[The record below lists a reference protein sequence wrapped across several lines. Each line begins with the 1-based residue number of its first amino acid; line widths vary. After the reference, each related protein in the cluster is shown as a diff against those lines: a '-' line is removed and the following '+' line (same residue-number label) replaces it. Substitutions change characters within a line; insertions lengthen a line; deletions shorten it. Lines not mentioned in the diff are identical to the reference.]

1 LACTWQKV
9 FADHEDQRWTGAWV
23 GQAVWVDQV
32 YTVEKARRLLPE
44 VLARADELIAF
55 RADLVE
61 LHAAIDEGV
70 PSSLGGRAEA
80 KALEARM
87 SEILSWFSAQGL
99 DLKGL
104 APLLLDFPAELES
117 EAVLL
122 CWVEG
127 ERELRWYHKPEH
139 GFAGRRPIP
148 GDSA

>member
-1 LACTWQKV
+1 
-9 FADHEDQRWTGAWV
+9 
-23 GQAVWVDQV
+23 VDQV
-32 YTVEKARRLLPE
+32 YTVDEARRLLPG

-61 LHAAIDEGV
+61 LHAALDEGV
-70 PSSLGGRAEA
+70 KSPLGGRAEA
-80 KALEARM
+80 KGLEARL
-87 SEILSWFSAQGL
+87 SEILGWFAAQGL
-99 DLKGL
+99 DLKGI
-104 APLLLDFPAELES
+104 APLLLDFPAQLES

-148 GDSA
+148 GNPH